1 MAKKAKKASPNKK
14 KKAKKKQTHKAKLL
28 AHPAT
33 AEMIARVNGC
43 NKPPILWR
51 KQSDGSWLECFL
63 KPDCTYGNCQVVL
76 PSQVPLAIR
85 NK

>member
-1 MAKKAKKASPNKK
+1 MAKKARKASPSKK
-14 KKAKKKQTHKAKLL
+14 KIGKKQTRKTKLL
-28 AHPAT
+28 SHPAT

-63 KPDCTYGNCQVVL
+63 KPDCTYGNCQVVS

-85 NK
+85 NG

>member
-1 MAKKAKKASPNKK
+1 MAKKAKKAGSK
-14 KKAKKKQTHKAKLL
+14 KKASKIETRHRKLL

-51 KQSDGSWLECFL
+51 KHRDGSWMECFL
-63 KPDCTYGNCQVVL
+63 KPDCTYGNCREVS
-76 PSQVPLAIR
+76 PNEVPLAVR
-85 NK
+85 NG